1 MEGKMIFAWAMMFCL
16 TVAPPVHSEYYSKTV
31 TPVANVEKKTHLHFF
46 LHDILSGQNPSAVM
60 VARANLTKK
69 DDSPTPFGSLFA
81 IDDPLRVGPEPTSKI
96 IGNAQGLYLS
106 SSQDASKFTIVLYA
120 DFAFTTG
127 KFNGSSFSLFS
138 RNPVTE
144 ADREVAIVG
153 GRGKFRMARGFA
165 KIKTSYFNATTGD
178 AILEYSVTLYHY

>member
-1 MEGKMIFAWAMMFCL
+1 MEKQMNFAVAMIFCL
-16 TVAPPVHSEYYSKTV
+16 AIAPVYSEYYSKTV
-31 TPVANVEKKTHLHFF
+31 IPGAKVEKMTNLHFF
-46 LHDILSGQNPSAVM
+46 LHDILSGENPSAVM

-69 DDSPTPFGSLFA
+69 DNSPTPFGSLFA
-81 IDDPLRVGPEPTSKI
+81 IDDPLRIGPEPTSKV

-106 SSQDASKFTIVLYA
+106 SSQDASKFTIVLYV

-153 GRGKFRMARGFA
+153 GRGMFRMARGFA
-165 KIKTSYFNATTGD
+165 KIKTSYLNATTGD

>member
-1 MEGKMIFAWAMMFCL
+1 MEEHAIFAWAMIFCIAI
-16 TVAPPVHSEYYSKTV
+16 APVYAEYYSKTV
-31 TPVANVEKKTHLHFF
+31 TPRSKVEKVTHLHFF
-46 LHDILSGQNPSAVM
+46 LHDILGGENPGAVV

-69 DDSPTPFGSLFA
+69 DDSVLPFGTLVA

-120 DFAFTTG
+120 DFAFTSG
-127 KFNGSSFSLFS
+127 KFNGSSFSVFS

-165 KIKTSYFNATTGD
+165 KIKTSFFNATTGD
-178 AILEYSVTLYHY
+178 AILDYKVTLYHY

>member
-1 MEGKMIFAWAMMFCL
+1 MEEHMRFAWAMIFCIAI
-16 TVAPPVHSEYYSKTV
+16 AP
-31 TPVANVEKKTHLHFF
+31 VEKVTHLRFF
-46 LHDILSGQNPSAVM
+46 LHDILGGENPGAV
-60 VARANLTKK
+60 VIAGANLTKK
-69 DDSPTPFGSLFA
+69 DDSVLPFGSLVA

-106 SSQDASKFTIVLYA
+106 SSQDPSKFTIVLYA
-120 DFAFTTG
+120 DFAFTSG
-127 KFNGSSFSLFS
+127 KFNGSSFSVFS

-178 AILEYSVTLYHY
+178 AILEYKVTLYHY

>member
-1 MEGKMIFAWAMMFCL
+1 MEEQMMFALAMIFCL
-16 TVAPPVHSEYYSKTV
+16 AIAPVSSEYYSKTV
-31 TPVANVEKKTHLHFF
+31 TPAAKLEKVTYLHFF
-46 LHDILSGQNPSAVM
+46 LHDILSGENPSAVM
-60 VARANLTKK
+60 VARANLTNK
-69 DDSPTPFGSLFA
+69 DNSPTPFGSLFA
-81 IDDPLRVGPEPTSKI
+81 IDDPLRVGPEPTSEI

-106 SSQDASKFTIVLYA
+106 SSQDASKFTIVLYV

-153 GRGKFRMARGFA
+153 GRGQFRMARGFA
-165 KIKTSYFNATTGD
+165 KIKTSYFNATNGD